1 MSAANGRSAERRLRR
16 RRRKLA
22 AATSTVLLVAV
33 AVAGEPISLAAGATQ
48 VAGGIGGGLK
58 GMTGLEEVGASGR
71 LNDDDEIGDY
81 LLDNAGDVDSLLKL
95 GGDAPSANQLGIP
108 STLYEAYSNAA
119 YLLAE
124 SQPNCNLDW
133 SLIASIGRIESNH
146 ARHGKVDIDGNTTPN
161 ILGPVLNGGGF
172 AAIQDTDGGKWDGDN
187 RWDRAVGAM
196 QFIPSTWEAYKADGN
211 DDGVMNPHN
220 VFDETVAA
228 GKYLCS
234 GNLDLSNDKDRAAA
248 VFRYNH
254 SDSYVATVLLWADAY
269 ANGFSTMPDYDV
281 PSEDYD
287 YGDDGDYGNV
297 AQGPSSNGGTTQPST
312 TPTTNTSTTGA
323 TSSTTTTTTTKDGS
337 PRPTQPPS
345 TTCTTPTTT
354 TTTDTT
360 TTTTEATPP
369 SEPPATTTDA
379 TTTTTEPTPTPS
391 C

>member
-1 MSAANGRSAERRLRR
+1 M
-16 RRRKLA
+16 
-22 AATSTVLLVAV
+22 LLVAV

-58 GMTGLEEVGASGR
+58 GMTGLDEVGASGR

-95 GGDAPSANQLGIP
+95 GGDAPSADQLGIP

-133 SLIASIGRIESNH
+133 SLVASIGRIESNH

-287 YGDDGDYGNV
+287 YGDDDYSDV

-312 TPTTNTSTTGA
+312 TPSTNTPTSTTGP
-323 TSSTTTTTTTKDGS
+323 TSSTTTTTTTKSGS
-337 PRPTQPPS
+337 PRPTQPPAS
-345 TTCTTPTTT
+345 TTCAAPSTT

-369 SEPPATTTDA
+369 PEPPATTTDA
-379 TTTTTEPTPTPS
+379 ATTTTEPTPTPT